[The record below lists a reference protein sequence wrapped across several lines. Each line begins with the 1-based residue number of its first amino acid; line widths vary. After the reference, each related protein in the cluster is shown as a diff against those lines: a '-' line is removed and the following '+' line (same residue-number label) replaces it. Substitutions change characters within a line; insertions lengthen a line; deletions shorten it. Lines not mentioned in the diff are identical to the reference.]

1 MILTIMKNFYKL
13 IINRIKI
20 LISFLNNH
28 QINKLGLDKRSNDI
42 QYFSFPIINLDKIVA
57 THISENLLCSYEGDS
72 SFASSNHYPIIES
85 WIKLNKTSYTI
96 NEIFIY
102 EQSKKLK
109 KIRNKPIKNVKES
122 VYLLPYYTSHFG
134 HFSGDLIGQILFYI
148 NKIKNTNDNRKLL
161 IITPSE
167 KWDMF
172 LRNFSDDKILLM
184 SPNNALQFNYHF
196 ENAKIFP
203 RISSVQNFLLAK
215 NILNEFIHDEPKLNK
230 NIFITTDR
238 EDRIS
243 NINEVKKFLL
253 KNNFEIIVPNKY
265 EIIDLLRLI
274 KSSNILISEKASVFN
289 NVLLIRNKKYFL
301 LSSESENNLNMRL
314 FAGAGI
320 YKEFNRGLF
329 NEILFKD
336 DPVIQNVKAYKKRI
350 KVDINKL
357 SSIISNE
364 TN

>member
-1 MILTIMKNFYKL
+1 MKNFYKSL
-13 IINRIKI
+13 IKKVKI

-28 QINKLGLDKRSNDI
+28 KINQLSLDKRSKNI
-42 QYFSFPIINLDKIVA
+42 QHVSNPIINLDKSIA
-57 THISENLLCSYEGDS
+57 TDISENLLCSYEGDS
-72 SFASSNHYPIIES
+72 SFASSNNYPVIES
-85 WIKLNKTSYTI
+85 WIKFNKNSYSI
-96 NEIFIY
+96 NDIFVY
-102 EQSKKLK
+102 EQSIKLK
-109 KIRNKPIKNVKES
+109 KIKKKPIKNIKES

-134 HFSGDLIGQILFYI
+134 HFSGDLIGQMLFYL
-148 NKIKNTNDNRKLL
+148 NKIKNNNDNRKLL

-172 LRNFSDDKILLM
+172 LKNFSNDKILIIN
-184 SPNNALQFNYHF
+184 PKNALQFNYHF

-203 RISSVQNFLLAK
+203 RISNVQNFLLAK
-215 NILNEFIHDEPKLNK
+215 NILNGFIKKDPKYNK

-243 NINEVKKFLL
+243 NISDVKEFLI
-253 KNNFEIIVPNKY
+253 KNNFEIIVPSNY
-265 EIIDLLRLI
+265 EIIDLLSLI
-274 KSSNILISEKASVFN
+274 KSSNILFSEKASVFN
-289 NVLLIRNKKYFL
+289 NVILIRNEKYFL
-301 LSSESENNLNMRL
+301 LSSESENNLNTRL

-336 DPVIQNVKAYKKRI
+336 DPVLQNVKAYKKRI

-357 SSIISNE
+357 SSIINDESNK
-364 TN
+364 

>member
-1 MILTIMKNFYKL
+1 MKNFYKFL
-13 IINRIKI
+13 ISKIKI

-28 QINKLGLDKRSNDI
+28 KIDELSLDKRSKDI
-42 QYFSFPIINLDKIVA
+42 QYFSVPIINLDKITA
-57 THISENLLCSYEGDS
+57 TDISENLLCSYEGDS
-72 SFASSNHYPIIES
+72 NFASSNHYPVIES
-85 WIKLNKTSYTI
+85 WIKFDKSSYSI
-96 NEIFIY
+96 NDIFVY

-109 KIRNKPIKNVKES
+109 KIRNKSIKTIKES

-148 NKIKNTNDNRKLL
+148 NKIKNKSDNRKLL

-167 KWDMF
+167 KWDIF
-172 LRNFSDDKILLM
+172 LKNFSNDKILLM
-184 SPNNALQFNYHF
+184 SPKNALQFNYHF
-196 ENAKIFP
+196 EDAKIFP
-203 RISSVQNFLLAK
+203 RISNVQNFLLAK
-215 NILNEFIHDEPKLNK
+215 NILNEFIQDEPKLNK

-243 NINEVKKFLL
+243 NINEVKEFLL

-274 KSSNILISEKASVFN
+274 KSSSILISEKASVFN

-301 LSSESENNLNMRL
+301 LSSESENNLDTRL

-329 NEILFKD
+329 NEILFRD
-336 DPVIQNVKAYKKRI
+336 DPLIQNVKAYKKRI

-357 SSIISNE
+357 SSIITNNE
-364 TN
+364 TY